1 MHRDE
6 VMQPQQQERWDA
18 IIVGGGLAG
27 LTAALHL
34 AERGLVTLVLEADP
48 VALGGR
54 LKAGPAVEF
63 THACRT
69 WHFPGEHGI
78 HGIWSP
84 YRNLQALWAR
94 HGIRPVLVPAQ
105 EESWVLGVGSHVR
118 RAPIGRA
125 IRESWIPA
133 PLHYLG
139 LLARPAFW
147 GMLDLRDLAA
157 FLPIFVTLMTALSI
171 DPLLENQP
179 LQGLTLAD
187 VCKGWSPRM
196 TALFT
201 GLSRNAL
208 PANPGQIPAS
218 GFFAFLRFYTLRRRD
233 AWAFSYLPDPAPE
246 TLVAPLVR
254 VLGEA
259 APRGPGSG
267 LRLGA
272 QAQRFWRDRDGWS
285 VAWKQQGAGDVTSV
299 ETASCR
305 HLILATDAPAAGALL
320 RAGPDTAPDCDVL
333 NLPTGWPS
341 AVVRFWFDRQPPPG
355 QAEAGIL
362 SGDFILD
369 NFFWLSRIYN
379 DYMAWARLTGGSAIE
394 AHIYGPP
401 ELLANPDATLLTLA
415 QADLGRV
422 WPSLKGRTIHS
433 SLTRNDATH
442 TLLRAG
448 QPGEHPG
455 VITPWPNLLCCG
467 DWVRDETPA
476 MFMERACV
484 TGIKAANVILREHEL
499 PAWPLLPHG
508 APEPLAW
515 ALELQMGRV
524 RAALKRRHTSRGA
537 RLTAKS

>member
-1 MHRDE
+1 MRPAQDA
-6 VMQPQQQERWDA
+6 RWDA
-18 IIVGGGLAG
+18 IVIGGGLAG

-34 AERGLVTLVLEADP
+34 AERGLTPLVLEADP
-48 VALGGR
+48 YELGGR

-63 THACRT
+63 THKGRL
-69 WHFPGEHGI
+69 WRFPGEHGV
-78 HGIWSP
+78 HGVWSP

-105 EESWVLGVGSHVR
+105 EESWVLGMGRDVR
-118 RAPIGRA
+118 RAPIGSA

-139 LLARPAFW
+139 LLARPGFW
-147 GMLDLRDLAA
+147 GMLDLRDIAA
-157 FLPIFVTLMTALSI
+157 FLPIFVTLMAALSI
-171 DPLLENQP
+171 DPLSENQP
-179 LQGLTLAD
+179 LQGMTLAD
-187 VCKGWSPRM
+187 VCKGWSQRM

-208 PANPGQIPAS
+208 PAKPDQIPAS

-233 AWAFSYLPDPAPE
+233 AWAFSYLPDPAPDA
-246 TLVAPLVR
+246 LVAPLVR
-254 VLGEA
+254 TLNDIESQG
-259 APRGPGSG
+259 RGGG
-267 LRLGA
+267 VRLGA
-272 QAQRFWRDRDGWS
+272 QVQQFWRDAGGWS
-285 VAWKQQGAGDVTSV
+285 VVWTQHGTEGGTST
-299 ETASCR
+299 EKASCR

-320 RAGPDTAPDCDVL
+320 RTGPDTAAACDTL

-341 AVVRFWFDRQPPPG
+341 AIVRFWFDEPPPTRES
-355 QAEAGIL
+355 EAGIL

-379 DYMAWARLTGGSAIE
+379 DYMAWARITGGSAVE

-401 ELLANPDATLLTLA
+401 ELLAQPDATLLALA
-415 QADLGRV
+415 QADLARV
-422 WPSLKGRTIHS
+422 WPSLKGHVIHA
-433 SLTRNDATH
+433 SLARNDATH

-448 QPGEHPG
+448 QPSEHPG
-455 VITPWPNLLCCG
+455 VVTPWPDLLCCG

-484 TGIKAANVILREHEL
+484 TAIKAANVVLGDHGL
-499 PAWPLLPHG
+499 PTWPLLSHG

-515 ALELQMGRV
+515 ALELQMSAFR
-524 RAALKRRHTSRGA
+524 SRMKQW
-537 RLTAKS
+537 RTRSR